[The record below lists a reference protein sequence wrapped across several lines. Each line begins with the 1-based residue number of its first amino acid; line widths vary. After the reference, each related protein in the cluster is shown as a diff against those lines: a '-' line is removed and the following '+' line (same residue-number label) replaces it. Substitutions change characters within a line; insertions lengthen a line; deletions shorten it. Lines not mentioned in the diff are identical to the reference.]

1 METFGLFVIKFLLKV
16 GGPGLL
22 TVQDQSDDLL
32 SVPGGVRVR
41 VSQMTRNNIK
51 CSHCNTD
58 LPGHRKDL
66 SSRGS
71 LYVTIIFILHSM

>member
-1 METFGLFVIKFLLKV
+1 MGMETFGLFVIKFLLKV

-66 SSRGS
+66 RLTG
-71 LYVTIIFILHSM
+71 LLICHNYIYT